1 MAAETTVRL
10 QASLTAPSRR
20 TLRGAFTLVELLVV
34 IAIIGVLVSLL
45 LPAIQAAREA
55 ARRSSCTN
63 NLRQLGIALQNCHDA
78 QGHLP
83 PGRGGPP
90 PQIFSPQAYLL
101 PYVEEGSIEGMI
113 DFNQAPTTVVVGGV
127 PFSGAANQPAAS
139 QVVAVL
145 TCPSDPEQGR
155 VSGSTFGA
163 TNYAANAGSAPL
175 DGSIAK
181 ADGVF
186 FFESHVGFKNIT
198 DGTTHT
204 VAFSERPLGNGVEY
218 DSPNLPGQFTS
229 IYVLELFGTS
239 SVSEVNCQ
247 QPSNG
252 SWYEIRGAKWI
263 LGNYGNTL
271 YNHHYPPNAPQ
282 WDCMNLPQQKGY
294 LTARSNHFGGVNAGL
309 CDGSVQFFT
318 DDIDLQVWRA
328 LATRAGEEVVEAF

>member
-1 MAAETTVRL
+1 MAETTVRYP
-10 QASLTAPSRR
+10 ATFPAATRR
-20 TLRGAFTLVELLVV
+20 CWRRAFTLVELLVV
-34 IAIIGVLVSLL
+34 VAIIGVLVSLL

-63 NLRQLGIALQNCHDA
+63 NLRQLGIALQNRHDT
-78 QGHLP
+78 QGCLP

-139 QVVAVL
+139 QVVPVL
-145 TCPSDPEQGR
+145 TCPSDPERGR

-163 TNYAANAGSAPL
+163 TNYAANAGSGSV
-175 DGSIAK
+175 DGSIAG

-204 VAFSERPLGNGVEY
+204 IAFSERPLGNGLEY
-218 DSPNLPGQFTS
+218 ASPNLPGQLAS

-239 SVSEVNCQ
+239 SVSEENCQ

-271 YNHHYPPNAPQ
+271 YNHHYTPNAPQ
-282 WDCMNLPQQKGY
+282 WDCMNLPQQRGY

-309 CDGSVQFFT
+309 CDGSVQFVG
-318 DDIDLQVWRA
+318 DNIDLQVWRA

>member
-1 MAAETTVRL
+1 
-10 QASLTAPSRR
+10 
-20 TLRGAFTLVELLVV
+20 VV

-63 NLRQLGIALQNCHDA
+63 NLRQLGIALQNCHDSK
-78 QGHLP
+78 GHLP

-139 QVVAVL
+139 QVVPVL
-145 TCPSDPEQGR
+145 TCPSDPERGR

-163 TNYAANAGSAPL
+163 TNYAANAGSGAV

-204 VAFSERPLGNGVEY
+204 VAFSERPLGDGVEY
-218 DSPNLPGQFTS
+218 ASPNLPGQLTG
-229 IYVLELFGTS
+229 IYVLELFNTS
-239 SVSEVNCQ
+239 SVTEANCQ
-247 QPSNG
+247 QPTNG

-271 YNHHYPPNAPQ
+271 YNHHYTPNAPQ
-282 WDCMNLPQQKGY
+282 WDCMNLPQQKGF
-294 LTARSNHFGGVNAGL
+294 LTARSNHFGGVNVGL
-309 CDGSVQFFT
+309 CDGSVQFLA
-318 DDIDLQVWRA
+318 DNIDLQVWRA
-328 LATRAGEEVVEAF
+328 IATRAGEEVVEAF